1 MSWRRLPF
9 LLPGA
14 AALLLGL
21 DAGLGLLGLPAA
33 PVSDRLLDVHGF
45 LLVLG
50 FVGTLIAL
58 ERAVALRA
66 AAGFAAP
73 AFLGIGGLALVSPVP
88 LVWGRAALVAG
99 TAALALV
106 YARLWRR
113 QRDDAV
119 LVQGLGAVMALGAAV
134 LWLGG
139 TPVPRVLPWLVAFVV
154 LTIVGERLELARLDI
169 AGPGPAQLVALGACV
184 VMATTAAHVW
194 PAVGYAALGLA
205 LLALVGWLAT
215 NDVARRTVRADRLP
229 RFVAVCLLLGYS
241 WLAVAGAVWVLAG
254 QALEGAPYDAVV
266 HAVLRGF
273 TLSAIM
279 AHGPVIHPAVLQVR
293 LPYHPAMYAPVLLL
307 HASLVVRLVLGDAR
321 GLDPARQAGGVLNVV
336 AVLCFVAVLAWS
348 AGPRRASGASS
359 GASRPR
365 PARRAPAGALR

>member
-119 LVQGLGAVMALGAAV
+119 LVQGLGASVRRCCGSA
-134 LWLGG
+134 
-139 TPVPRVLPWLVAFVV
+139 
-154 LTIVGERLELARLDI
+154 
-169 AGPGPAQLVALGACV
+169 
-184 VMATTAAHVW
+184 
-194 PAVGYAALGLA
+194 
-205 LLALVGWLAT
+205 
-215 NDVARRTVRADRLP
+215 ARRYREYCRGWS
-229 RFVAVCLLLGYS
+229 RS
-241 WLAVAGAVWVLAG
+241 W
-254 QALEGAPYDAVV
+254 
-266 HAVLRGF
+266 
-273 TLSAIM
+273 
-279 AHGPVIHPAVLQVR
+279 
-293 LPYHPAMYAPVLLL
+293 
-307 HASLVVRLVLGDAR
+307 
-321 GLDPARQAGGVLNVV
+321 
-336 AVLCFVAVLAWS
+336 C
-348 AGPRRASGASS
+348 
-359 GASRPR
+359 
-365 PARRAPAGALR
+365 